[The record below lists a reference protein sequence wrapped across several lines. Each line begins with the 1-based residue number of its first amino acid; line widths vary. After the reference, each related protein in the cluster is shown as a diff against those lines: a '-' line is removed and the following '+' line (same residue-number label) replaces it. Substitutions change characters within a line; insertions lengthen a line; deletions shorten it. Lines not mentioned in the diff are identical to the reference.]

1 MYPPKINDK
10 NKFEDVS
17 VQVYGKI
24 PPQARELEEAVL
36 GAILIEKDAFNSV
49 ASFLK
54 PECFYVNT
62 HAIIY
67 QTCINLFVKSH
78 PIDLM
83 TVADELLK
91 IGKLEEVGGAYFL
104 SNLTNKV
111 ASSANIEYHA
121 RIVFQKYMQRAAITI
136 CNTITNKAYEDI
148 KDPFELL
155 EKAQIELSKI
165 TENLKN
171 SKVAHIANVAMQTIM
186 EMRENQ
192 NKDLIHLGL
201 TSGLSKID
209 NITLGFCKPDLII
222 IAGGTSEGK
231 STLALQIAKH
241 VSINNKVA
249 FFSLEMSNQQ
259 LVWKVFSSEIN
270 ASVAQ
275 IRKGKLS
282 TEQWKKLESD
292 VYDDLVKSNFYLY
305 DEGGLSIFDLGSIC
319 RTLKAK
325 QGLDMIVIDYL
336 QLLTAQG
343 GDMKFGIREQEI
355 NYISKKLKALAK
367 ELDIPIIALS
377 QLSRIEKGTKRLYK
391 LSDLRES
398 GAIEQDADGVMFVF
412 RPHYHNIRDMNINGD
427 DMVFSEDDTIIQF
440 AKWRLGETGMTM
452 LKFNKECSRFED
464 PSMLNE
470 FVEISHTAKETSNY
484 TTQSTIDDDMPF

>member
-1 MYPPKINDK
+1 MYQPKINDK
-10 NKFEDVS
+10 NKFEDIS
-17 VQVYGKI
+17 LQVHGKI
-24 PPQARELEEAVL
+24 PPQARELEVAVL
-36 GAILIEKDAFNSV
+36 GAILIEKEAFNAI
-49 ASFLK
+49 ASFIR
-54 PECFYVNT
+54 PECFYVDAHST
-62 HAIIY
+62 IY
-67 QTCINLFVKSH
+67 QACTNLFVKSQ
-78 PIDLM
+78 PIDSL
-83 TVADELLK
+83 TVTEELRNN
-91 IGKLEEVGGAYFL
+91 GKLEEIGGAYYL
-104 SNLTNKV
+104 SDLTNKV
-111 ASSANIEYHA
+111 ASSANIVHHA
-121 RIVFQKYMQRAAITI
+121 RIIFQKYMQRSAITI
-136 CNTITNKAYEDI
+136 SNTIINKAYEDVT
-148 KDPFELL
+148 DPFELL
-155 EKAQIELSKI
+155 EKAQLQFSNI

-171 SKVAHIANVAMQTIM
+171 SKVSHIANIALMTISQM
-186 EMRENQ
+186 KENQ
-192 NKDLIHLGL
+192 GKDLVHLGL

-282 TEQWKKLESD
+282 TEQWQKLESD

-305 DEGGLSIFDLGSIC
+305 DEGGLSIFDLVSIC

-336 QLLTAQG
+336 QLLTATG
-343 GDMKFGIREQEI
+343 ADIKFGIREQEI
-355 NYISKKLKALAK
+355 NFISKKLKALAK
-367 ELDIPIIALS
+367 ELNIPVIALS

-412 RPHYHNIRDMNINGD
+412 RPHYHDIRDMKINGEE
-427 DMVFSEDDTIIQF
+427 MIFSENDTIIQF

-464 PSMLNE
+464 PSFLQE
-470 FVEISHTAKETSNY
+470 FVEQPAQLKTDE
-484 TTQSTIDDDMPF
+484 DLPF

>member
-1 MYPPKINDK
+1 MYQPKINDK
-10 NKFEDVS
+10 NKFEDKS
-17 VQVYGKI
+17 LQVYGKI
-24 PPQARELEEAVL
+24 PPQALELEVAVL
-36 GAILIEKDAFNSV
+36 GAILIEKEAFNAI
-49 ASFLK
+49 ASFIR
-54 PECFYVNT
+54 PECFYVDAHST
-62 HAIIY
+62 IY
-67 QTCINLFVKSH
+67 QACTNLFVKSQ
-78 PIDLM
+78 PIDSL
-83 TVADELLK
+83 TVTEELRNN
-91 IGKLEEVGGAYFL
+91 GKLEEIGGAYYL
-104 SNLTNKV
+104 SDLTNKV
-111 ASSANIEYHA
+111 ASSANIVHHA
-121 RIVFQKYMQRAAITI
+121 RIIFQKYMQRSAITI
-136 CNTITNKAYEDI
+136 SNTIINKAYEDVT
-148 KDPFELL
+148 DPFELL
-155 EKAQIELSKI
+155 EKAQLQFSNI

-171 SKVAHIANVAMQTIM
+171 SKVSHIANIALMTISQM
-186 EMRENQ
+186 KENQ
-192 NKDLIHLGL
+192 GKDLVHLGL

-282 TEQWKKLESD
+282 TEQWQKLESD

-305 DEGGLSIFDLGSIC
+305 DEGGLSIFDLVSIC

-336 QLLTAQG
+336 QLLTATG
-343 GDMKFGIREQEI
+343 ADIKFGIREQEI
-355 NYISKKLKALAK
+355 NFISKKLKALAK
-367 ELDIPIIALS
+367 ELNIPVIALS

-412 RPHYHNIRDMNINGD
+412 RPHYHDIRDMKINGEE
-427 DMVFSEDDTIIQF
+427 MIFSENDTIIQF

-464 PSMLNE
+464 PSFLQE
-470 FVEISHTAKETSNY
+470 FVEQPAQLKTDE
-484 TTQSTIDDDMPF
+484 DLPF

>member
-1 MYPPKINDK
+1 MYQPKINDK
-10 NKFEDVS
+10 NKFEDIS
-17 VQVYGKI
+17 LQVHGKI
-24 PPQARELEEAVL
+24 PPQARELEVAVL
-36 GAILIEKDAFNSV
+36 GAILIEKEAFNAI
-49 ASFLK
+49 ASFIR
-54 PECFYVNT
+54 PECFYVDAHST
-62 HAIIY
+62 IY
-67 QTCINLFVKSH
+67 QACTNLFVKSQ
-78 PIDLM
+78 PIDSL
-83 TVADELLK
+83 TVTEELRNN
-91 IGKLEEVGGAYFL
+91 GKLEEIGGAYYL
-104 SNLTNKV
+104 SDLTNKV
-111 ASSANIEYHA
+111 ASSANIVHHA
-121 RIVFQKYMQRAAITI
+121 RIIFQKYMQRSAITI
-136 CNTITNKAYEDI
+136 SNTIINKAYEDVT
-148 KDPFELL
+148 DPFELL
-155 EKAQIELSKI
+155 EKAQLQFSNI

-171 SKVAHIANVAMQTIM
+171 SKVSHIANIALMTISQM
-186 EMRENQ
+186 KENQ
-192 NKDLIHLGL
+192 GKDLVHLGL

-282 TEQWKKLESD
+282 TEKRKKLESD

-305 DEGGLSIFDLGSIC
+305 DEGGLSIFDLVSIC

-336 QLLTAQG
+336 QLLTATG
-343 GDMKFGIREQEI
+343 ADIKFGIREQEI
-355 NYISKKLKALAK
+355 NFISKKLKALAK
-367 ELDIPIIALS
+367 ELNIPVIALS

-412 RPHYHNIRDMNINGD
+412 RPHYHDIRDMKINGEE
-427 DMVFSEDDTIIQF
+427 MIFSENDTIIQF

-464 PSMLNE
+464 PSFLQE
-470 FVEISHTAKETSNY
+470 FVEQPAQLKTDE
-484 TTQSTIDDDMPF
+484 DLPF

>member
-1 MYPPKINDK
+1 MYQPKINDK
-10 NKFEDVS
+10 NKFEDIS
-17 VQVYGKI
+17 LQVHGKI
-24 PPQARELEEAVL
+24 PPQARELEVAVL
-36 GAILIEKDAFNSV
+36 GAILIEKEAFNAI
-49 ASFLK
+49 ASFIR
-54 PECFYVNT
+54 PECFYVDAHST
-62 HAIIY
+62 IY
-67 QTCINLFVKSH
+67 QACTNLFVKSQ
-78 PIDLM
+78 PIDSL
-83 TVADELLK
+83 TVTEELRNN
-91 IGKLEEVGGAYFL
+91 GKLEEIGGTYYL
-104 SNLTNKV
+104 SDLTNKV
-111 ASSANIEYHA
+111 ASSANIVHHA
-121 RIVFQKYMQRAAITI
+121 RIIFQKYMQRSAITI
-136 CNTITNKAYEDI
+136 SNTIINKAYEDVT
-148 KDPFELL
+148 DPFELL
-155 EKAQIELSKI
+155 EKAQLQFSNI

-171 SKVAHIANVAMQTIM
+171 SKVSHIANIALMTISQM
-186 EMRENQ
+186 KENQ
-192 NKDLIHLGL
+192 GKDLVHLGL

-282 TEQWKKLESD
+282 TEQWQKLESD

-305 DEGGLSIFDLGSIC
+305 DEGGLSIFDLVSIC

-336 QLLTAQG
+336 QLLTATG
-343 GDMKFGIREQEI
+343 ADIKFGIREQEI
-355 NYISKKLKALAK
+355 NFISKKLKALAK
-367 ELDIPIIALS
+367 ELNIPVIALS

-412 RPHYHNIRDMNINGD
+412 RPHYHDIRDMKINGEE
-427 DMVFSEDDTIIQF
+427 MIFSENDTIIQF

-464 PSMLNE
+464 PSFLQE
-470 FVEISHTAKETSNY
+470 FVEQPAQLKTDE
-484 TTQSTIDDDMPF
+484 DLPF